1 MSSGSYFNRSGHDTP
16 KIEAIKKAIKKEASD
31 TATDPDNQSI
41 LQGKSVPNVLANV
54 PSVPGEK
61 QLQKAQQTAG
71 LEHSAKNKS
80 KMKPGGG
87 SRSTSSDKNEDE
99 ES

>member
-1 MSSGSYFNRSGHDTP
+1 MSSGSSFNRSGHDSP
-16 KIEAIKKAIKKEASD
+16 QIEAIKKAIKKEAADATSD
-31 TATDPDNQSI
+31 PENQGI
-41 LQGKSVPNVLANV
+41 LKGKSVPNVVANV
-54 PSVPGEK
+54 PSVPGQK

-99 ES
+99 DS